1 MTGNAAIKIHG
12 EGLRMKRHVF
22 LTISMLFVGD
32 LSSADDHAPTTQLS
46 ISMFL
51 ENYGGAFVTRHFAE
65 RMAQIVIEE
74 KYPSNV
80 IQFAGVADVVDKEGA
95 WWVKVNIRVPPASP
109 IASLARKDLTQ
120 MTIQIR
126 KTNAE
131 IVSIS

>member
-1 MTGNAAIKIHG
+1 
-12 EGLRMKRHVF
+12 
-22 LTISMLFVGD
+22 MLFVGA
-32 LSSADDHAPTTQLS
+32 LSSADDNAPTPQLS

-65 RMAQIVIEE
+65 RRAQIVIEE

-126 KTNAE
+126 KTNAK